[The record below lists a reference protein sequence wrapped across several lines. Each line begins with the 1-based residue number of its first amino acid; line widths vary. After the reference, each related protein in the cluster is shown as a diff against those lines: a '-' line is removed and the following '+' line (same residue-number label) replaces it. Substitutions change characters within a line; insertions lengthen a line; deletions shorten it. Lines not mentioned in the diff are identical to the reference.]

1 MKKSV
6 ILVLM
11 FVLSLVAN
19 AQTLPTEKV
28 FFASNRMSYQLGDT
42 IQIDGWMTRCDDKM
56 GAPYSRYLYMELT
69 NNKDSV
75 LSRQKLVVDDRGS
88 FHTAMP
94 LDFTAPYGIYFLRA
108 YSKMMCNFGD
118 ITIPAYPIEIS
129 ENGFT
134 TNKPYGYGGGGC
146 KIFPEG
152 GKLTAGGVQ
161 NVSIYLTDNN
171 GRPLQS
177 PFSITDSNGTTLLS
191 SATTSAGWQTFVIVP
206 GQGEH
211 YYVNVGEGNDHK
223 IYALPEIDSKSPTL
237 RVSQGRGKFE
247 FRIDG
252 QIPSGAK
259 LYTYHR
265 ALGLMMIPLR
275 QSGVV
280 DVSNVGDGVISVML
294 ADSRNNVLSEAHLWK
309 SHKVRPQRD
318 IKTSYLMGENVNA
331 DSIIGEK
338 AVSSAVR
345 FVPYDESAESVIGR
359 YVPTV
364 ETADFESDFVSE
376 LPFPRGMADESQV
389 DRIAD
394 VNGWLLSASFQRLDI
409 AKAMS
414 EGWKMK
420 YQPEV
425 TNTIKGIVWGKG
437 KNWKLKEG
445 NIVAYQ
451 RSNAETFS
459 AEMRK
464 DGTFSLPIGD
474 YPKGDSF
481 FVSAHDKKGKS
492 DQYEYEFYG
501 DTIPMVNNY
510 RKELLDNTVS
520 VASTSGGKHQFNW
533 HGVNNLSDV
542 VITAHVKKD
551 YAKEEKEFYGDK
563 IITEDVMDKRN
574 YQTFQDMIY
583 HFAPYMRLVAQNSD
597 DGEDEAE
604 KGGIGK
610 AGPPKWHLYPTRTS
624 TLSGKSEVKIYVD
637 GVLTEATNAVNLN
650 MQDIATVEYLTPAQ
664 SVARHSL
671 CINGCLELTTKDYKP
686 EAIKS
691 KGVMYTPSLGIANYG
706 VATPRVITAPSKK
719 GDYLM
724 IVDYL
729 STDFTPHTM
738 VRKVSV
744 GQ

>member
-1 MKKSV
+1 MKKSA
-6 ILVLM
+6 IFVLM
-11 FVLSLVAN
+11 FVLSLVAS

-42 IQIDGWMTRCDDKM
+42 IQIDGWLTRCDNKV
-56 GAPYSRYLYMELT
+56 GEPYSRYLYMELT

-94 LDFTAPYGIYFLRA
+94 LDFTAPCGIYFLRA

-118 ITIPAYPIEIS
+118 ITIPTYPIEIS
-129 ENGFT
+129 ENGFA
-134 TNKPYGYGGGGC
+134 TNKPYGGGGC
-146 KIFPEG
+146 KIFPES
-152 GKLTAGGVQ
+152 GKLTAGGTQ
-161 NVSIYLTDNN
+161 NVSIFLTDDN
-171 GRPLQS
+171 GKPLQS

-191 SATTSAGWQTFVIVP
+191 SATTSAGWQAFVIVP

-223 IYALPEIDSKSPTL
+223 IYALPEIDNASPAL

-252 QIPSGAK
+252 QTPKGAK
-259 LYTYHR
+259 LFTYHR

-275 QSGVV
+275 QNGVV
-280 DVSNVGDGVISVML
+280 DVSSVSDGIISVML
-294 ADSRNNVLSEAHLWK
+294 TDSRNNVLSEAHLWK
-309 SHKVRPQRD
+309 SNNVKPQRD
-318 IKTSYLMGENVNA
+318 VKTSYLTGENVIA

-338 AVSSAVR
+338 TVSSAIR
-345 FVPYDESAESVIGR
+345 FIPYDESVESLIGR
-359 YVPTV
+359 YVPTA
-364 ETADFESDFVSE
+364 EAADFESDFVSE
-376 LPFPRGMADESQV
+376 LPFPREMAGESTV

-394 VNGWLLSASFQRLDI
+394 INGWLLSASFQRLDI

-425 TNTIKGIVWGKG
+425 TNAIKGMVWGKG

-459 AEMRK
+459 AEIQK
-464 DGTFSLPIGD
+464 DGTFFLPIGD
-474 YPKGDSF
+474 YPKGDNF
-481 FVSAHDKKGKS
+481 FVSAHDKKNKS
-492 DQYEYEFYG
+492 NQYEYEFYG
-501 DTIPMVNNY
+501 DTIPTVRNY
-510 RKELLDNTVS
+510 RKELFNNTVS
-520 VASTSGGKHQFNW
+520 VTSTGGGKKQFNW
-533 HGVNNLSDV
+533 HGVNDLAGV
-542 VITAHVKKD
+542 VITAHVNKD
-551 YAKEEKEFYGDK
+551 YDQEEKEFYGNK
-563 IITEDVMDKRN
+563 FITEKVMDKRN
-574 YQTFQDMIY
+574 YQSFQDMVY
-583 HFAPYMRLVAQNSD
+583 HFSTYMKLVSQKRK

-604 KGGIGK
+604 SGDVGEGG
-610 AGPPKWHLYPTRTS
+610 PLTWHLYPTRVS
-624 TLSGKSEVKIYVD
+624 TLKGKSEVKIYVD
-637 GVLTEATNAVNLN
+637 GVLTDATNAVNLN
-650 MQDIATVEYLTPAQ
+650 MQDIATVEYLSPAQ
-664 SVARHSL
+664 SIARHPF
-671 CINGCLELTTKDYKP
+671 CINGCLELTTKGFKLEP
-686 EAIKS
+686 IES

-706 VATPRVITAPSKK
+706 GSMPKAIAAPSEK

-729 STDFTPHTM
+729 SADFAPCTM

-744 GQ
+744 H